1 MGRTYYKNQL
11 AYIDASRE
19 CGSMLI
25 NESETKDIQRHPCYY
40 METLAEEEEIDT
52 Y

>member
-25 NESETKDIQRHPCYY
+25 NESETKDIQRHPCYS